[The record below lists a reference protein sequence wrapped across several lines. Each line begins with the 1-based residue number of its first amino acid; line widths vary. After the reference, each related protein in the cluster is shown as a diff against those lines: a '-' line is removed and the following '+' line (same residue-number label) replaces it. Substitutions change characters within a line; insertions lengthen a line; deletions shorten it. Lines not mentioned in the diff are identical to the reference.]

1 MSERNR
7 RDIKNAKNLARE
19 LRKNATDSEKLLW
32 TYLRNRRL
40 AGYKFLRQHP
50 VIYKADRNG
59 LNYFIAD
66 FYCDAKKLVIE
77 LDGLIHNETQEYDH
91 FRDDQ
96 MKNKGLNVL
105 RIKNEELDDINNTL
119 TKITD
124 FLNSLS

>member
-7 RDIKNAKNLARE
+7 HDLKSAKNLARE

-77 LDGLIHNETQEYDH
+77 LDGLIHNNTQEYDH

-119 TKITD
+119 TKIID